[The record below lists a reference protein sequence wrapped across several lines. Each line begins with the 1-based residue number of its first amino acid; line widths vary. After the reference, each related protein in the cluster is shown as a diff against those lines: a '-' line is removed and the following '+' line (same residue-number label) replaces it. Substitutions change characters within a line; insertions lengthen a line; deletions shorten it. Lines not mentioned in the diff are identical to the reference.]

1 MSVLQYPEAL
11 NPPSDLQIW
20 NNAAFDNG
28 EFEDSRSSWCQ
39 SIKPVLV
46 SGSVDSSDASK
57 ENQSPVFMDRPVP
70 VKPSPAPVKP
80 LRPNGAVE
88 NCQSKP
94 IKVNSKLGL
103 AEKSEKKIDVEIEE
117 IEKEISRLSSRLEV
131 LKLEK
136 DAKMVEKRGRVVPAK
151 FMEAKKG
158 EETVSLSGRVK
169 VQRRGVSMGPSEI
182 LAGGKPR
189 GVSLCPSEILAG
201 VKSKKFQL
209 GKQETITPLQQNR
222 RKSCFWKLQNI
233 DEEDVVKER
242 GESLIISP
250 KSRKAVTT
258 VGCKKS
264 VKKDGIFGSVQPK
277 KLFKEGEKVGA
288 SVKKVVKPGRVIASR
303 YNQSG
308 VQSTPGNSVVRKRSL
323 PENDKDEGK
332 RCDKKRASS
341 VGKSRA
347 SLSGVRGNQ
356 GNESRVKKRW
366 DIPSEVVV
374 CSKLDVNESPKSV
387 GIMHDV
393 LPQIRT
399 TRCTNETPRSSG
411 AAKRVAELVGRRSY
425 FCSNE
430 EVEPSVCQALDFAE
444 EN

>member
-80 LRPNGAVE
+80 LHPNGAVE

-103 AEKSEKKIDVEIEE
+103 AEKSGKKIDVEIEE

-169 VQRRGVSMGPSEI
+169 GQRRGVSMGPSEI

-201 VKSKKFQL
+201 VKSKKVQL
-209 GKQETITPLQQNR
+209 GNKETITPLQQNR
-222 RKSCFWKLQNI
+222 RKSCFWKLQDI
-233 DEEDVVKER
+233 DEDDVVKER
-242 GESLIISP
+242 G
-250 KSRKAVTT
+250 K
-258 VGCKKS
+258 
-264 VKKDGIFGSVQPK
+264 PK
-277 KLFKEGEKVGA
+277 KLFKEAEKTGVSA
-288 SVKKVVKPGRVIASR
+288 KKVVKPGRVVASR

-308 VQSTPGNSVVRKRSL
+308 FQSTPGNSVMRKRSL

-341 VGKSRA
+341 VGKSRV

-374 CSKLDVNESPKSV
+374 CSKLEVNESPKSV

-430 EVEPSVCQALDFAE
+430 EMEPSVCQALDFAE